1 MRRIFI
7 AIGLIL
13 MLAASAQAERLKNIV
28 HIDGVIDNNLRGV
41 GLVVG
46 LNGTGDG
53 DGYAN
58 VALMNMMKRL
68 LQDFNITQDQIESK
82 NVALVFVTATMPA
95 FSKVGTKVD
104 VKVASAGNA
113 ESLKGGVLLETH
125 LKAPGDDKTVWAL
138 ADGTIL
144 LAGSE
149 KEVPTCGD
157 VIGGGVVVEEEPT
170 DYIRIQNGMKMISLL
185 LNNPDFN
192 TANGVVDAICS
203 DTQLFKRYSKR
214 NIAKAINPGQIDIII
229 PSDVDE
235 VNFISKIL
243 DVNVDVHT
251 KGRVVI
257 NERTKSII
265 IGEGVTVTP
274 VIIIHNGLTL
284 KVGEIEQSATIL
296 EARGSESQTPLQQIQ
311 AMLNAVK
318 AKPEDVIAIIMALK
332 AAGALQGEVIV
343 K

>member
-1 MRRIFI
+1 M
-7 AIGLIL
+7 
-13 MLAASAQAERLKNIV
+13 
-28 HIDGVIDNNLRGV
+28 

-68 LQDFNITQDQIESK
+68 LQDFNISQEQVESK

-95 FSKVGTKVD
+95 FSRVGSKMD
-104 VKVASAGNA
+104 VHVSSAGSA
-113 ESLKGGVLLETH
+113 SSLEGGTLLETH
-125 LKAPGDDKTVWAL
+125 LKAPGDDKTVWGL
-138 ADGTIL
+138 ADGKVL
-144 LAGSE
+144 LAGAE
-149 KEVPTCGD
+149 KTVPTCGEI
-157 VIGGGVVVEEEPT
+157 VGGGIVVEEEPT
-170 DYIRIQNGMKMISLL
+170 DYIRVENGVKMISLL

-192 TANGVVDAICS
+192 TASSVVDAIAS
-203 DTQLFKRYSKR
+203 DMQLFSRYR
-214 NIAKAINPGQIDIII
+214 NIARAVNPGQVDIII

-243 DVNVDVHT
+243 DVTVDVHT

-274 VIIIHNGLTL
+274 VIIVHNGLTL
-284 KVGEIEQSATIL
+284 KVGEVEQGANLL
-296 EARGSESQTPLQQIQ
+296 EARGSENETPLQQIQ

-318 AKPEDVIAIIMALK
+318 ATPEDVIAIIMALK

-343 K
+343 R